1 MKSPSRN
8 DNGKASVTDN
18 NSGPAI
24 RPPRVTTKVATP
36 LHLAA
41 AGRWCAMLLI
51 AAGAEVLAL
60 SPLQAASAKREIT
73 DSGITAAVEG
83 GLAFEKGVFP
93 SAVDVSTSQGIV
105 TLSGSVNNLLAKE
118 RAVKMAESI
127 RGVRGVVDRT
137 TVTPVSRSD
146 ADTRKDIQAA
156 LRLDP
161 ATESYRVAVSV
172 QNAVATLTGSVGSY
186 TEKQLVTRIAKGVKG
201 IKEVRNE
208 VAINYLSKRTDSQIL
223 ADIKARLQWDIWVN
237 GDMTNV
243 DVRDGR
249 VTLTGIVGSAIAK
262 SRASDDAWV
271 NGVLS
276 VDDSGMKVE
285 PWAHNDARRRLKYA
299 TRSDS
304 DIKQAVQDAFRLDPR
319 VAAFSL
325 DVNVG
330 GGVVVLGGNVGNLK
344 AKTSAEQDVEN
355 IVGVTGLDSLV
366 KVRPSGQSTDAEMKE
381 QLKAVVFWDPLL
393 DSSTISV
400 AVVNRVAYL
409 SGTVGSIV
417 QKAEAQDV
425 ALRTKGV
432 LMVRNALKVEP
443 EFWVTYYD
451 WPNYYYASP
460 YDGQTS
466 YYASGMFGP
475 QLYLSDERIKKNIE
489 NAFFWSPFV
498 HSDEIK
504 VSVDGGMAT
513 LTGTVGTWI
522 GWGEA
527 DKDARRSGATG
538 VVNRVKVKTGAW
550 WW

>member
-1 MKSPSRN
+1 
-8 DNGKASVTDN
+8 
-18 NSGPAI
+18 
-24 RPPRVTTKVATP
+24 
-36 LHLAA
+36 
-41 AGRWCAMLLI
+41 MLLI
-51 AAGAEVLAL
+51 AAGAQVLAL
-60 SPLQAASAKREIT
+60 SPLQAASPKKEIT
-73 DSGITAAVEG
+73 DSGITTAVER

-93 SAVDVSTSQGIV
+93 NDVDVSTSQGIV

-127 RGVRGVVDRT
+127 RGVRGVIDRT

-186 TEKQLVTRIAKGVKG
+186 TEKELVARIGKSVKG

-208 VAINYLSKRTDSQIL
+208 VAINYLSKRTDSQIA
-223 ADIKARLQWDIWVN
+223 ADVKARLQWDIWVN

-249 VTLTGIVGSAIAK
+249 VTLTGVVGSAIAK

-271 NGVLS
+271 NGVLA

-285 PWAHNDARRRLKYA
+285 PWVHNDAHRRLKYA

-304 DIKQAVQDAFRLDPR
+304 DIKQAVQAAFRLDPR

-330 GGVVVLGGNVGNLK
+330 GGVVVLSGNVGNLK

-393 DSSTISV
+393 DSSTISATV
-400 AVVNRVAYL
+400 INRVAYL
-409 SGTVGSIV
+409 SGTVGSLV

-432 LMVRNALKVEP
+432 VLVWNALKVEP
-443 EFWVTYYD
+443 ESWVTYYD

-460 YDGQTS
+460 NGGQTS

-475 QLYLSDERIKKNIE
+475 RLYLSDERIKKNIE

-538 VVNRVKVKTGAW
+538 VVNRVKVKPGAW

>member
-1 MKSPSRN
+1 MKSALRDDSGRPSAT
-8 DNGKASVTDN
+8 ASTVV
-18 NSGPAI
+18 
-24 RPPRVTTKVATP
+24 R
-36 LHLAA
+36 
-41 AGRWCAMLLI
+41 RWCATLLI
-51 AAGAEVLAL
+51 AAGAQVLSL
-60 SPLQAASAKREIT
+60 PPLQAQSAKREIT

-93 SAVDVSTSQGIV
+93 NDVDVGTSQGIV
-105 TLSGSVNNLLAKE
+105 TLSGSVSNLLAKE

-127 RGVRGVVDRT
+127 RGVRGVIDRT

-146 ADTRKDIQAA
+146 ADTRKDIQTA

-186 TEKQLVTRIAKGVKG
+186 TEKELVARIAKGVKG

-208 VAINYLSKRTDSQIL
+208 VAINYLSKPTDSQIA

-237 GDMTNV
+237 GDMTSV
-243 DVRDGR
+243 EVSGGR
-249 VTLTGIVGSAIAK
+249 VTLTGTVGSAIAK

-276 VDDSGMKVE
+276 VDASGMKVE
-285 PWAHNDARRRLKYA
+285 PWAHSDPRRRLKYA
-299 TRSDS
+299 TRSDG
-304 DIKQAVQDAFRLDPR
+304 DIKQAVQAAFRLDPR

-330 GGVVVLGGNVGNLK
+330 GGMGVLSGNVGNLK

-355 IVGVTGLDSLV
+355 IVGVTGLDSFL
-366 KVRPSGQSTDAEMKE
+366 KVRPAGQSTDAEMKE
-381 QLKAVVFWDPLL
+381 QMKAVVFWDPLL
-393 DSSTISV
+393 DSATISV
-400 AVVNRVAYL
+400 AVINRVAYL
-409 SGTVGSIV
+409 SGTVGSLV

-432 LMVRNALKVEP
+432 VLVWNALKVEP
-443 EFWVTYYD
+443 ASWVTYYD
-451 WPNYYYASP
+451 WPNYYYTSP
-460 YDGQTS
+460 YGGQTS

-504 VSVDGGMAT
+504 VAVDGGMAT

>member
-1 MKSPSRN
+1 
-8 DNGKASVTDN
+8 
-18 NSGPAI
+18 
-24 RPPRVTTKVATP
+24 
-36 LHLAA
+36 
-41 AGRWCAMLLI
+41 LL
-51 AAGAEVLAL
+51 
-60 SPLQAASAKREIT
+60 PLQAASAKREIT

-93 SAVDVSTSQGIV
+93 NDVDVSTSQGIV
-105 TLSGSVNNLLAKE
+105 TLSGAVNNLLAKE

-127 RGVRGVVDRT
+127 RGVRGVIDRT

-161 ATESYRVAVSV
+161 ATESYRVTVSV

-186 TEKQLVTRIAKGVKG
+186 TEKELVARIAKGVKG

-208 VAINYLSKRTDSQIL
+208 VAINYLSKRTDSQIA

-243 DVRDGR
+243 EVSGGKA
-249 VTLTGIVGSAIAK
+249 TLTGIVGSAIAK

-285 PWAHNDARRRLKYA
+285 PWAHNDAHRRLKYA

-304 DIKQAVQDAFRLDPR
+304 DIKQAVQAAFRLDPR

-325 DVNVG
+325 DVSVG
-330 GGVVVLGGNVGNLK
+330 GGVVVLSGNVGNLK

-432 LMVRNALKVEP
+432 VLVWNALKVEP
-443 EFWVTYYD
+443 ESWVTYYD

-460 YDGQTS
+460 HGGQTS

-498 HSDEIK
+498 HSKEIK

-513 LTGTVGTWI
+513 LTGNVGTWI

-538 VVNRVKVKTGAW
+538 VVNRVKVKPGAW

>member
-1 MKSPSRN
+1 M
-8 DNGKASVTDN
+8 
-18 NSGPAI
+18 
-24 RPPRVTTKVATP
+24 ATP
-36 LHLAA
+36 STRAMV
-41 AGRWCAMLLI
+41 GRWCATLLI
-51 AAGAEVLAL
+51 ASAAQVLAL

-73 DSGITAAVEG
+73 DSGITAAVEA

-93 SAVDVSTSQGIV
+93 NDVDVSTSLGIV
-105 TLSGSVNNLLAKE
+105 TLSGSLNNLLAKE

-127 RGVRGVVDRT
+127 RGVRGVIDRT

-146 ADTRKDIQAA
+146 ADTHKDIQAA

-186 TEKQLVTRIAKGVKG
+186 TEKQLVARIAEGVKG
-201 IKEVRNE
+201 IKAVRNE
-208 VAINYLSKRTDSQIL
+208 VAINYLSKRTDLQIA
-223 ADIKARLQWDIWVN
+223 ADVKARLQWDIWVN

-243 DVRDGR
+243 DVKDGR
-249 VTLTGIVGSAIAK
+249 VTLTGVVGSAIAK

-276 VDDSGMKVE
+276 VDDSGLKVE
-285 PWAHNDARRRLKYA
+285 PWAHNDAHRRLKYA

-304 DIKQAVQDAFRLDPR
+304 DIKQAVQAAFRLDPR
-319 VAAFSL
+319 VAGFSL
-325 DVNVG
+325 DVDVG

-344 AKTSAEQDVEN
+344 AKTAAEQDVEN
-355 IVGVTGLDSLV
+355 IVGVTGLDSLL

-381 QLKAVVFWDPLL
+381 QLKTVVFWDPLL

-400 AVVNRVAYL
+400 TVINRVAYL
-409 SGTVGSIV
+409 SGTVGSLV

-432 LMVRNALKVEP
+432 VLVWNALKVEP
-443 EFWVTYYD
+443 ESWVTYYD
-451 WPNYYYASP
+451 WPNYYYSP
-460 YDGQTS
+460 YGGQAS
-466 YYASGMFGP
+466 YYDSGVFGP
-475 QLYLSDERIKKNIE
+475 RLYLSDERIKKNIE

-498 HSDEIK
+498 HSNEIK

-513 LTGTVGTWI
+513 LTGNVGTWI

-538 VVNRVKVKTGAW
+538 VVNRVKVKPGAW

>member
-1 MKSPSRN
+1 MTRALRSDGGR
-8 DNGKASVTDN
+8 ASATES
-18 NSGPAI
+18 NSGAAI
-24 RPPRVTTKVATP
+24 GLTTRMARPFHRATV
-36 LHLAA
+36 
-41 AGRWCAMLLI
+41 GRWCVTLLI
-51 AAGAEVLAL
+51 ASAAQVLGL
-60 SPLQAASAKREIT
+60 LPLQAASPKKEIT
-73 DSGITAAVEG
+73 DSGITAAVER

-93 SAVDVSTSQGIV
+93 NDVDVSTSQGIV
-105 TLSGSVNNLLAKE
+105 TLSGAVNNLLAKE

-127 RGVRGVVDRT
+127 RGVRGVIDRT

-146 ADTRKDIQAA
+146 ADTRKDIQRA

-172 QNAVATLTGSVGSY
+172 QNAVATLTGSVASY
-186 TEKQLVTRIAKGVKG
+186 TEKQVVARIAEGVKG

-208 VAINYLSKRTDSQIL
+208 VAINYLSKRADSQIA
-223 ADIKARLQWDIWVN
+223 ADVKARLQWDIWVN

-243 DVRDGR
+243 DVRDGK
-249 VTLTGIVGSAIAK
+249 VTLTGVVGSAIAK

-276 VDDSGMKVE
+276 VDASGLKVE
-285 PWAHNDARRRLKYA
+285 PWAHNDAHRRLKYA

-304 DIKQAVQDAFRLDPR
+304 DIKQAVQAAFRLDPR

-330 GGVVVLGGNVGNLK
+330 GGVVVLSGNVGNLK

-355 IVGVTGLDSLV
+355 IVGVTGLDSLL
-366 KVRPSGQSTDAEMKE
+366 KVRPTGQSTDAEMKE

-393 DSSTISV
+393 DSSTISATV
-400 AVVNRVAYL
+400 INRVAYL

-432 LMVRNALKVEP
+432 VLVWNALKVEP
-443 EFWVTYYD
+443 ESWVTYYD

-460 YDGQTS
+460 HGGQTS

-498 HSDEIK
+498 HSNEIK

-513 LTGTVGTWI
+513 LTGNVGTWI

-527 DKDARRSGATG
+527 DKDARKSGATG
-538 VVNRVKVKTGAW
+538 VVNRVKVKPGAW

>member
-1 MKSPSRN
+1 MTSALRSDGGRAN
-8 DNGKASVTDN
+8 ATDN
-18 NSGPAI
+18 NCGTAI
-24 RPPRVTTKVATP
+24 GLTTKMASPFHPATV
-36 LHLAA
+36 
-41 AGRWCAMLLI
+41 GRWCAALLI
-51 AAGAEVLAL
+51 ASAAQVLAL
-60 SPLQAASAKREIT
+60 PPLQAASAKKEIT

-83 GLAFEKGVFP
+83 GLAFERGVFP
-93 SAVDVSTSQGIV
+93 SDVDVSTSQGIV

-127 RGVRGVVDRT
+127 RGVRGVIDRT
-137 TVTPVSRSD
+137 AVTPVSRSD

-186 TEKQLVTRIAKGVKG
+186 TEKQLVARIAEGVKG
-201 IKEVRNE
+201 IKAVRNE
-208 VAINYLSKRTDSQIL
+208 VAINYLAKRTDSQMA
-223 ADIKARLQWDIWVN
+223 ADVKARLQWDIWVN

-243 DVRDGR
+243 DVKDGR
-249 VTLTGIVGSAIAK
+249 VTLTGVVGSAIAK

-276 VDDSGMKVE
+276 VDDSGLKVE
-285 PWAHNDARRRLKYA
+285 PWAHNDAHRRLKYA

-304 DIKQAVQDAFRLDPR
+304 DIKQAVQAAFRLDPR

-325 DVNVG
+325 DVDVG

-344 AKTSAEQDVEN
+344 AKTAAEQDVEN
-355 IVGVTGLDSLV
+355 IVGVTGLDSLL

-381 QLKAVVFWDPLL
+381 QLKTVVFWDPLL

-400 AVVNRVAYL
+400 TVINRVAYL

-432 LMVRNALKVEP
+432 VLVWNALKVEP
-443 EFWVTYYD
+443 ESWVTYYD
-451 WPNYYYASP
+451 WPNYYYASAS
-460 YDGQTS
+460 DGQTS

-475 QLYLSDERIKKNIE
+475 RLYLSDERIKKNIE

-498 HSDEIK
+498 HSNEIK
-504 VSVDGGMAT
+504 VSVDGGKAT
-513 LTGTVGTWI
+513 LTGNVGTWI

-538 VVNRVKVKTGAW
+538 VVNRVKVKPGAW

>member
-1 MKSPSRN
+1 MENASRN
-8 DNGKASVTDN
+8 DSGRPSVTDN
-18 NSGPAI
+18 NSDPAV
-24 RPPRVTTKVATP
+24 RLPRVTTKVATP
-36 LHLAA
+36 LHRAA
-41 AGRWCAMLLI
+41 VGRWCAMLLI
-51 AAGAEVLAL
+51 AAGTQVLAL
-60 SPLQAASAKREIT
+60 LPLQAASTKREIT

-93 SAVDVSTSQGIV
+93 NDVDVSTSQGIV

-127 RGVRGVVDRT
+127 RGVRGVIDRT

-186 TEKQLVTRIAKGVKG
+186 TEKELVARIAKGVKG
-201 IKEVRNE
+201 IREVRNE
-208 VAINYLSKRTDSQIL
+208 VAINYLSKRTDSQIA
-223 ADIKARLQWDIWVN
+223 ADIKSRLQWDIWVN
-237 GDMTNV
+237 GDMTIV
-243 DVRDGR
+243 EVSGGKA
-249 VTLTGIVGSAIAK
+249 TLTGIVGSAIAK

-276 VDDSGMKVE
+276 VDASGMRVE
-285 PWAHNDARRRLKYA
+285 PWAHNDAHRRLKYA

-304 DIKQAVQDAFRLDPR
+304 DIKQAVQAAFRLDPR

-330 GGVVVLGGNVGNLK
+330 GGVVVLSGNVGNLK

-432 LMVRNALKVEP
+432 VLVWNALKVEP
-443 EFWVTYYD
+443 ASWVTYYD

-460 YDGQTS
+460 YGGQTP
-466 YYASGMFGP
+466 YYASGIFGP